1 MKEEGN
7 GEKEM
12 IPLREG
18 TRDKTT
24 KQRSMED
31 VSSLV
36 ASSQRRSKRDLLF
49 LLIIHD
55 KVS

>member
-12 IPLREG
+12 IPLREEA
-18 TRDKTT
+18 RDKTT
-24 KQRSMED
+24 KQRSKED

-36 ASSQRRSKRDLLF
+36 AWSQRRSKRDLLF

-55 KVS
+55 KV